1 MNETAKP
8 LSLFEAYG
16 IELEYMIVGR
26 DSLDVLPVSDELIK
40 AVTGEFVND
49 VDQGAI
55 AWSNEVVLHV
65 IELKCNGP
73 TAALSALPG
82 QFQGNINKINSI
94 LDNMDG
100 RLMPTAMHPWMNPF
114 LHTKLWPHG
123 SSEIYDTYNRIFNC
137 QGHGWSNLQSMHIN
151 LPFANDAEFACLH
164 SAVRLILPILP
175 AIAASSPVMEGDLTG
190 LMDTRLE
197 TYRRNAE
204 IIPSITGL
212 VVPEAVTSRAEYDR
226 VILQPMYADIAPH
239 DPDKILQEEWLNSR
253 GAIAKFAYNALEIR
267 VLDVQETPVADLAIA
282 SLIIAVLKKLS
293 CNDWSDLPQ
302 QNILST
308 EALATIFTDTIRYA
322 DSTVIDNKDFLRMF
336 RFPERRCEARE
347 LWQYLY
353 ESVKPDLA
361 NGHTGQDLAIRTILE
376 AGPLARRIAKPLLKG
391 YRRSK
396 LQEIYRVLSVCLEKG
411 QLFEGID

>member
-1 MNETAKP
+1 MSDPATP
-8 LSLFEAYG
+8 LSLFQAYG
-16 IELEYMIVGR
+16 IELEYMIVER
-26 DSLDVLPVSDELIK
+26 DSLDVLPVSDALIK
-40 AVTGEFVND
+40 EVAGEYVNE
-49 VDQGAI
+49 VEQGPV

-65 IELKCNGP
+65 IEMKSNGP
-73 TAALSALPG
+73 VASLSVLPE
-82 QFQGNINKINSI
+82 QFQHSINHINAI

-123 SSEIYDTYNRIFNC
+123 ASEIYDTYNRIFNC

-151 LPFANDAEFACLH
+151 LPFANDAEFGRLH
-164 SAVRLILPILP
+164 TAIRLILPILP
-175 AIAASSPVMEGDLTG
+175 AIAASSPVMEGELTG

-212 VVPEAVTSRAEYDR
+212 VIPEPVLTRAEYDQ
-226 VILQPMYADIAPH
+226 VILQPMYADIAAH

-253 GAIAKFAYNALEIR
+253 GAIAKFERNALEIR
-267 VLDVQETPVADLAIA
+267 VLDVQESPIADLAIA
-282 SLIIAVLKKLS
+282 SLIVAVLKKLVS
-293 CNDWSDLPQ
+293 NEWSDLPDQ
-302 QNILST
+302 LAIST
-308 EALATIFTDTIRYA
+308 EALAAIFTDTIRYA
-322 DSTVIDNKDFLRMF
+322 DRTVIDNRDFLRLL

-347 LWQYLY
+347 LWQHLY
-353 ESVKPDLA
+353 ESVKPQLA
-361 NGHTGQDLAIRTILE
+361 NGHTGQDQAISLLLE

-391 YRRSK
+391 FRKSK
-396 LQEIYRVLSVCLEKG
+396 LQEIYRVLSLCLEKG

>member
-1 MNETAKP
+1 MTDPVQP

-16 IELEYMIVGR
+16 IELEYMIVERG
-26 DSLDVLPVSDELIK
+26 SLDVLPVSDELIK
-40 AVTGEFVND
+40 AVMGEYVND
-49 VDQGAI
+49 VDQGPI

-65 IELKCNGP
+65 IELKSNGP
-73 TAALSALPG
+73 AASLSPLPAR
-82 QFQGNINKINSI
+82 FQDNINKINTI
-94 LDNMDG
+94 LDDMNGM
-100 RLMPTAMHPWMNPF
+100 LMPTAMHPWMNPF
-114 LHTKLWPHG
+114 LHTRLWPHG
-123 SSEIYDTYNRIFNC
+123 ASEIYDTYNKIFNC

-151 LPFANDAEFACLH
+151 LPFANDAEFARLH
-164 SAVRLILPILP
+164 SAVRLLLPVLP

-212 VVPEAVTSRAEYDR
+212 VVPEPVTSKAEYEQ
-226 VILQPMYADIAPH
+226 VILQPMYADIAPY

-253 GAIAKFAYNALEIR
+253 GAIAKFECNALEIR

-282 SLIIAVLKKLS
+282 SLVVAVLKKLTD
-293 CNDWSDLPQ
+293 NEWADLPELLT
-302 QNILST
+302 IST
-308 EALATIFTDTIRYA
+308 EALAVIFTDTIRYA
-322 DSTVIDNKDFLRMF
+322 DRTVIDNRDFLRMF

-353 ESVKPDLA
+353 ESVKPAFA
-361 NGHTGQDLAIRTILE
+361 NEYAGLDSAVRTIL
-376 AGPLARRIAKPLLKG
+376 ASGPLARRIAKPLLKG
-391 YRRSK
+391 YRKSK
-396 LQEIYRVLSVCLEKG
+396 LHEVYRVLSDCLARG